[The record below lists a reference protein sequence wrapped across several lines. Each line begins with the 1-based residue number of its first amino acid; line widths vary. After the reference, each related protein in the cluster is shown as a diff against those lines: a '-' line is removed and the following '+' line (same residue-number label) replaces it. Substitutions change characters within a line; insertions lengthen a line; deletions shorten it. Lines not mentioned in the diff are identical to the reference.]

1 MTELAVNGLVFDR
14 NSTKFKYGPKRYCY
28 MNYHPTNDYPINLEN
43 VYKMIGFA
51 NKENAKRTLRNNF
64 TMDEDYKKLLVRT
77 DELVRKDEQKHTD
90 ETRCGSKTAPEV
102 AGAVFPTKT
111 IK

>member
-1 MTELAVNGLVFDR
+1 MKTIKSNFVKEEDYKTLLVRKDEQKHTDETR
-14 NSTKFKYGPKRYCY
+14 GGHNQEDVFK
-28 MNYHPTNDYPINLEN
+28 M
-43 VYKMIGFA
+43 VGFA
-51 NKENAKRTLRNNF
+51 NKENAKRTIKSNF
-64 TMDEDYKKLLVRT
+64 ILDEDYKTL
-77 DELVRKDEQKHTD
+77 LVRKDEQKHID